1 MKSITH
7 TKAFEIAQPVEEMFP
22 LFTPEG
28 EKLWVPDWD
37 YKNLMGTTELSENY
51 VFLTGTHDHGTANS
65 IWIVKK
71 YDPKTHFVQYY
82 KMEPK
87 DKIGVVTVECTEL
100 EDEKTKVQV
109 TYKYVALSTA
119 GEKFISEFNNTAY
132 ENFIGEWQKLLTI
145 YFQSR

>member
-7 TKAFEIAQPVEEMFP
+7 TKTFEIAQPVEKMFP

-51 VFLTGTHDHGTANS
+51 VFLTRTHDHGTENT

-71 YDPKTHFVQYY
+71 YDPQTHFVQYY
-82 KMEPK
+82 KMEPEN
-87 DKIGVVTVECTEL
+87 KIGVVTVECTEL
-100 EDEKTKVQV
+100 EDEKTEVQV
-109 TYKYVALSTA
+109 TYKYVALSKA

>member
-1 MKSITH
+1 MKSVTH

-37 YKNLMGTTELSENY
+37 YKNLMGTTELHENY
-51 VFLTGTHDHGTANS
+51 VFITKTHDHGMTDA

-71 YDPKTHFVQYY
+71 YDPESHFVQYY
-82 KMEPK
+82 KMEPE
-87 DKIGVVTVECTEL
+87 DKIGVVTVECTEI
-100 EDEKTKVQV
+100 EDKKTKIQV
-109 TYKYVALSTA
+109 TYKYVALSSA
-119 GEKFISEFNNTAY
+119 GEKFISEFDDSAY
-132 ENFIGEWQKLLTI
+132 ENFIGEWQKLLTN

>member
-1 MKSITH
+1 MKSVTH
-7 TKAFEIAQPVEEMFP
+7 TQSFKIAQSVEEMFP

-37 YKNLMGTTELSENY
+37 YKNLMGTTELSDNY
-51 VFLTGTHDHGTANS
+51 VFITKTHDHGTTET

-82 KMEPK
+82 KMEPEN
-87 DKIGVVTVECTEL
+87 KIGVVTIECKEL
-100 EDEKTKVQV
+100 EAELTKVMV
-109 TYKYVALSTA
+109 TYKYVALSSA
-119 GEKFISEFNNTAY
+119 GEKFISEFNYTAY
-132 ENFIGEWQKLLTI
+132 ENFIDEWQKLLTI